1 MGKPD
6 KEEDLLVDEEEVEEE
21 LEHLEEQKKRREKKL
36 KERHRKQR
44 RVIITIALLAAIAV
58 AVVFTI
64 RAQKAKEAAAD
75 ATVSIETAED
85 EELIYAK
92 VISIKGNDMD
102 VSILKA
108 AEAGTDA
115 GTVAGTD
122 AGKGAASDGT
132 HAGPP
137 SDGTQAAPAASD
149 GTQAAPAAG
158 GSQTPPSFGQN
169 SASNETQ
176 YTETG
181 ETKSYEIPVGTEVI
195 TKTGTETTFAR
206 LSVDNTL
213 AIVVKKDT
221 DNIIRIYIQ

>member
-1 MGKPD
+1 
-6 KEEDLLVDEEEVEEE
+6 
-21 LEHLEEQKKRREKKL
+21 
-36 KERHRKQR
+36 
-44 RVIITIALLAAIAV
+44 
-58 AVVFTI
+58 
-64 RAQKAKEAAAD
+64 
-75 ATVSIETAED
+75 
-85 EELIYAK
+85 
-92 VISIKGNDMD
+92 MD
-102 VSILKA
+102 VSILKV
-108 AEAGTDA
+108 AEAGTAAGTDA
-115 GTVAGTD
+115 GTE

-137 SDGTQAAPAASD
+137 SDGTQAAPASDGTQAAPASDGTQAAPAASDGTQAAPAASD

>member
-58 AVVFTI
+58 EVVFTI

-92 VISIKGNDMD
+92 VTSIKGNDMD
-102 VSILKA
+102 VSILK
-108 AEAGTDA
+108 
-115 GTVAGTD
+115 
-122 AGKGAASDGT
+122 
-132 HAGPP
+132 
-137 SDGTQAAPAASD
+137 
-149 GTQAAPAAG
+149 AAPAAG

>member
-36 KERHRKQR
+36 KERHRKQG

-58 AVVFTI
+58 AVVFAI

-92 VISIKGNDMD
+92 VTSIKGNDMD
-102 VSILKA
+102 VSILKV
-108 AEAGTDA
+108 AEAGTAAGTDA
-115 GTVAGTD
+115 GTE

-137 SDGTQAAPAASD
+137 SD

>member
-58 AVVFTI
+58 AVVFAI

-92 VISIKGNDMD
+92 VTSIKGNDMD

-108 AEAGTDA
+108 AEAGTD
-115 GTVAGTD
+115 AGTD

-137 SDGTQAAPAASD
+137 SDGTQAAPATSD

-169 SASNETQ
+169 AASSETQ

>member
-1 MGKPD
+1 
-6 KEEDLLVDEEEVEEE
+6 
-21 LEHLEEQKKRREKKL
+21 
-36 KERHRKQR
+36 
-44 RVIITIALLAAIAV
+44 
-58 AVVFTI
+58 
-64 RAQKAKEAAAD
+64 
-75 ATVSIETAED
+75 
-85 EELIYAK
+85 
-92 VISIKGNDMD
+92 MD

-137 SDGTQAAPAASD
+137 SDGTQAAPAASDGTQAAPAASDGTQAAPAASD